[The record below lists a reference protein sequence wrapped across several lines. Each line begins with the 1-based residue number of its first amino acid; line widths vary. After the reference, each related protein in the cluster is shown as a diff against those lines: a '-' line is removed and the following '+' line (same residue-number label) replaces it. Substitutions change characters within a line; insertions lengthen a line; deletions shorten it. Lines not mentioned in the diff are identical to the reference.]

1 MDLIRRVGINRL
13 ALPVAEQ
20 ASRFIAQ
27 RSADDAGVRAKEAAG
42 HRKRGMP
49 SLRLRNDTLI
59 GSVHLT

>member
-1 MDLIRRVGINRL
+1 MGINRL

-42 HRKRGMP
+42 HRKRGVP
-49 SLRLRNDTLI
+49 SLRLGNDTL
-59 GSVHLT
+59 